1 MVSRISRLF
10 RREGPE
16 IGCEHVRDLSS
27 DFIDDDMDE
36 AERNRVME
44 HLEKC
49 GLCLAFINTL
59 RATVGLLGS
68 TNTPEPPPTLQD
80 RIRANLPLDENQKQ
94 G

>member
-16 IGCEHVRDLSS
+16 IGCEHVRNLSS
-27 DFIDDDMDE
+27 DFIDDDLDADE
-36 AERNRVME
+36 RSRIME

-68 TNTPEPPPTLQD
+68 TSTPEPPSTLQD
-80 RIRANLPLDENQKQ
+80 RIRASLPRDENQKQ